1 MTLMDSQQVV
11 DLRLDRR
18 ALRAERARVAWWR
31 RLVRARLDLAVARV
45 TGPGPLGEDVAFQ
58 LPLDVAV
65 HVPRPAELHRVLEGA
80 DAAAELG
87 QVDELRDLDSRLAL
101 YEAGVEEALQSTTDR
116 LVSHLAAHPGAVL
129 AAIAELPG
137 RG

>member
-45 TGPGPLGEDVAFQ
+45 SSPTPLGEDVAFQ
-58 LPLDVAV
+58 LPVDVGV
-65 HVPRPAELHRVLEGA
+65 HVPRAGELRSVLDGA
-80 DAAAELG
+80 DPAAELA

-101 YEAGVEEALQSTTDR
+101 YEAGVEEALQTTANR
-116 LVSHLAAHPGAVL
+116 LASHLATHPGATL
-129 AAIAELPG
+129 AAITELPG